1 MDRGLSDALRYQ
13 FTSKRLHLQAVGL
26 AVLNRR
32 YTQVVNSFYS
42 DNSTKCLLSNGV
54 QDANKEFVDTAST
67 HIYSIE

>member
-1 MDRGLSDALRYQ
+1 
-13 FTSKRLHLQAVGL
+13 
-26 AVLNRR
+26 LNRP

-54 QDANKEFVDTAST
+54 QDANKEFVDTVST

>member
-1 MDRGLSDALRYQ
+1 MDRGPSDTLRYQ
-13 FTSKRLHLQAVGL
+13 FTSKRLQLQVTTL
-26 AVLNRR
+26 AELNRP

-54 QDANKEFVDTAST
+54 QDASKELVDTVST